1 MWIFVLFFAI
11 FVGFSFYSRRYNNPY
26 KLIFIFGKKGAGKS
40 TLMVSQMLKDL
51 KHGWTVYTDIQDCNI
66 PGVRIIKSKDLS
78 NFVPD
83 KNSAVYLDEVGIAFD
98 NRSYKTFDSG
108 LRDFFKLQR
117 KYKCKVVMNSQ
128 SFDVDKKIRDV
139 TDGMILQT
147 AIGNVFTL
155 SRPIV
160 RKVALVEASAQGD
173 SRIADNLKFASIF
186 NWRIYFM
193 PKYFKYFLSF
203 NAPERPAIPFREIPK
218 VVKDVKRNSVR
229 ASLRDL
235 AQEVEDDEDVD

>member
-147 AIGNVFTL
+147 AIGNVFSL

-160 RKVALVEASAQGD
+160 RKVALVDASAQGD

-229 ASLRDL
+229 ASFRDL
-235 AQEVEDDEDVD
+235 TQEVEDDEDVD

>member
-1 MWIFVLFFAI
+1 MWFIVLFFAV
-11 FVGFSFYSRRYNNPY
+11 FAGFSLYSRKYNNPY

-66 PGVRIIKSKDLS
+66 PGIRIIDSHDLAA
-78 NFVPD
+78 FVPD
-83 KNSAVYLDEVGIAFD
+83 KHSAVYLDEVGIAFD
-98 NRSYKTFDSG
+98 NRSYKSFDNG

-139 TDGMILQT
+139 TDSMILQT

-160 RKVALVEASAQGD
+160 RKIALVEASAQGD
-173 SRIADNLKFASIF
+173 SRIADNLKFASIL

-203 NAPERPAIPFREIPK
+203 NAPERPSIPFREIPK

-235 AQEVEDDEDVD
+235 AQEVEDDDYVD